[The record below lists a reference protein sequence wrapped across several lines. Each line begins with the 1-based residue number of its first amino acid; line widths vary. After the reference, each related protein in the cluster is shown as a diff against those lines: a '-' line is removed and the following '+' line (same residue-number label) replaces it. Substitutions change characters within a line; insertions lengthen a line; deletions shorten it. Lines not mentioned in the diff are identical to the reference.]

1 MDDSQ
6 KKDNILRNKLSAVIE
21 SELNK
26 ILKNIASSVKLK
38 SISATVKRKGA
49 LAGQDKVIKEKH
61 LSLDRHLNI
70 FLAIDIDKI
79 RNQQTDYVDVT
90 WKPVIPLFEAML
102 DLAKRLHNNI
112 PNDLPEEVLSAAEE
126 QLRESKNK
134 FDSIF
139 EYELTGDKNDAIKQ
153 IQDFTDQLRQQYNS
167 FFRVIVP
174 ILSYSMTSDKIVE
187 QADRLGKLMERAEHE
202 INERL
207 ETFSELQSKIEKMI
221 KPAALAAQATHFEDE
236 ALKNRTNAVGWLI
249 LIGFIFFFGIIFAV
263 EYLNPLT
270 WSDEIKDMALKL
282 DLDLKNNFQ
291 SFVISLGIVR
301 VVIFSIIF
309 FIVAWAARNFRAE
322 RHNAVVNRH
331 RALAIRTYEAF
342 VNEDVSDTVRA
353 AILDRVTQTIFS
365 PMPSGHLGGE
375 KDAQLSIPVIGQ
387 VQKIL
392 GAKDGG

>member
-1 MDDSQ
+1 MEVSIANQ
-6 KKDNILRNKLSAVIE
+6 KKETSKIGKLLETA
-21 SELNK
+21 LDG
-26 ILKNIASSVKLK
+26 LLK
-38 SISATVKRKGA
+38 SIVKTLTSAEITTKQKFTETLSGK
-49 LAGQDKVIKEKH
+49 DEVIKEKYQ
-61 LSLDRHLNI
+61 SLRDQLII
-70 FLAIDIDKI
+70 FLTIDLDKV
-79 RNQQTDYVDVT
+79 RDLKTDYVEVT
-90 WKPVIPLFEAML
+90 WNPVLPWFEAML
-102 DLAKRLHNNI
+102 DLAKRLFDNI
-112 PNDLPEEVLSAAEE
+112 PNDLPEEVLSGAAE
-126 QLRESKNK
+126 QLRESKNR

-139 EYELTGDKNDAIKQ
+139 DYELTGDKNDAIKQ

-207 ETFSELQSKIEKMI
+207 ETFSELQLKIEKMI

-249 LIGFIFFFGIIFAV
+249 LIGFIFFFGVIFAV

-282 DLDLKNNFQ
+282 NLDLKSNFQ

-301 VVIFSIIF
+301 VVIFSIF
-309 FIVAWAARNFRAE
+309 FFLVAWAARNFRAE
-322 RHNAVVNRH
+322 RHNSVVNRH

-342 VNEDVSDTVRA
+342 IDEAITPEVRA
-353 AILDRVTQTIFS
+353 AVLDRVTQTIFS

-375 KDAQLSIPVIGQ
+375 KDAQLSVPVIGQ

-392 GAKDGG
+392 GGKDGA